1 MSTRI
6 SEDFKIVPGLYPIS
20 LATTNK
26 TGKYIQAGR
35 RNTIIGQVGAV
46 GTVAGNETAVFQ
58 IWKATDSIGTGAA
71 IMTGYTATYTA
82 AQYAHELNI
91 LHNACA
97 NGKYFTLHGNTYTKA
112 AAYSL
117 ANKEFSTTD
126 ELVTLINA
134 VDADLYAT
142 KTDATNVNVVA
153 REFGSVDLT
162 ASGIA
167 GWEAAKLFG
176 TTLSG
181 IVIIEFKD
189 VDMGFTG
196 TTPYTH
202 FSLKCTTDMTELVS
216 GVILVENTNLNKP
229 INNHCVTDIV

>member
-1 MSTRI
+1 MATRI
-6 SEDFKIVPGLYPIS
+6 SEEFKIVPGLYPIS

-35 RNTIIGQVGAV
+35 RNTVICQVGAI
-46 GTVAGNETAVFQ
+46 GSVAGTETAVFQ
-58 IWKATDSIGTGAA
+58 VWKATDNIGTGAA
-71 IMTGYTATYTA
+71 IFTGVTKTYTA

-91 LHNACA
+91 LVDTVT

-117 ANKEFSTTD
+117 ANKEFSSTD

-134 VDADLYAT
+134 VDADLYAS

-153 REFGSVDLT
+153 RNFGSVDLT
-162 ASGIA
+162 AGGIA
-167 GWEAAKLFG
+167 GWETAKLIP

-181 IVIIEFKD
+181 IVTIEFKD
-189 VDMGFTG
+189 SDLGVTG

-202 FSLKCTTDMTELVS
+202 FSLKCTTDSTQLVS
-216 GVILVENTNLNKP
+216 GIILVDNGRDNHP
-229 INNHCVTDIV
+229 VDNHCGEYIS

>member
-1 MSTRI
+1 MATRI
-6 SEDFKIVPGLYPIS
+6 SEEFKVSPGLYPIS

-26 TGKYIQAGR
+26 TGKYIRAGR
-35 RNTIIGQVGAV
+35 RNTVICQVGAI
-46 GTVAGNETAVFQ
+46 GSVAGNETAVFQ
-58 IWKATDSIGTGAA
+58 LFKATDNIGTG
-71 IMTGYTATYTA
+71 TTAFTSVTDTYTA

-91 LHNACA
+91 LVDTVT

-117 ANKEFSTTD
+117 ALKEFSTPA

-134 VDADLYAT
+134 VDADLYAVA
-142 KTDATNVNVVA
+142 TDGTNLNVVA
-153 REFGSVDLT
+153 RNFGSVDLT
-162 ASGIA
+162 AGGIA
-167 GWEAAKLFG
+167 GWEAAKLIP

-189 VDMGFTG
+189 SDMGVTG

-202 FSLKCTTDMTELVS
+202 FSVKCTTDSTQLVS
-216 GVILVENTNLNKP
+216 SIVLIDNGRDNYPVDQ
-229 INNHCVTDIV
+229 HCVSYKS

>member
-6 SEDFKIVPGLYPIS
+6 SESYKIVPMVYPIE

-26 TGKYIQAGR
+26 TGKYIKAGR
-35 RNTIIGQVGAV
+35 RNSIIAQVGAV

-58 IWKATDSIGTGAA
+58 VYVATDNIGTGAA
-71 IMTGYTATYTA
+71 SLTGVTATYTA
-82 AQYAHELNI
+82 AQYAHEVNI
-91 LHNACA
+91 LCNAPTNA
-97 NGKYFTLHGNTYTKA
+97 KYFTMHGNTYTKA

-117 ANKEFSTTD
+117 ANKEFSSTD

-162 ASGIA
+162 VSGIA

-189 VDMGFTG
+189 VDLGKTG
-196 TTPYTH
+196 STPYTH
-202 FSLKCTTDMTELVS
+202 FALKATTDMTELVS
-216 GVILVENTNLNKP
+216 AIAIVEQTNLNKP
-229 INNHCVTDIV
+229 IDNHCVTDIS

>member
-1 MSTRI
+1 MATRI
-6 SEDFKIVPGLYPIS
+6 SEEFKIVPGLYPIE

-26 TGKYIQAGR
+26 TGKYIRAGR
-35 RNTIIGQVGAV
+35 RNTVICQVGAV

-58 IWKATDSIGTGAA
+58 VWKATDNIGTGAA
-71 IMTGYTATYTA
+71 IFTGVTDTYTA

-97 NGKYFTLHGNTYTKA
+97 NGKYFTLHGNTYKKA
-112 AAYSL
+112 GAYSL
-117 ANKEFSTTD
+117 ANKEFSSTD
-126 ELVTLINA
+126 ELVTLMNA
-134 VDADLYAT
+134 VDADIYVS

-153 REFGSVDLT
+153 RNFGSVDLT

-167 GWEAAKLFG
+167 GWEAAKLFP

-189 VDMGFTG
+189 SDLGVTG

-202 FSLKCTTDMTELVS
+202 FSLKCTTNMTELVS
-216 GVILVENTNLNKP
+216 GVILIDNGADNKP
-229 INNHCVTDIV
+229 VDNHCVSYKS